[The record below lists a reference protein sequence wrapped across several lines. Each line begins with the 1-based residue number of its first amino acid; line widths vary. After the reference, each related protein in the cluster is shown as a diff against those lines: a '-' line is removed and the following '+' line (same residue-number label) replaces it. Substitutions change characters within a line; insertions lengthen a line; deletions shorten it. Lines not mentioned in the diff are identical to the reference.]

1 VSNPHLI
8 AIGCDSSK
16 GRIDVEIRNHHGTV
30 LHVGAFD
37 DTPDDHVALSRLI
50 DGLRERHPEARL
62 LVGIES
68 TGGMERNW
76 LAFFRREKRWAKTM
90 RVFRLNAAAVH
101 AFRAAELHRA
111 PGDAAA
117 ASDIARFLLERCAT
131 RQPAVEAESGPIV
144 FYRTI
149 RALSVELT
157 ATSQRLQT
165 LLVAAQPELVR
176 FCRYGLPGWILALL
190 ARYPTAVQLAK
201 APVAKVDAIA
211 HIDGARAADL
221 VEQAKRSVASLTDAA
236 TAATIRLLV
245 ARIADTQASIDR
257 GRAELLAIITAE
269 PESPLARAV
278 VLLDGIPGIAPWSA
292 ACLACEIGEPARFA
306 HAKAIIAW
314 AGLDPIAEA
323 SGDQRHDLG
332 ISHRGNAHVRAI
344 LFPLAMAGIL
354 HNPVLK
360 DFHHRL
366 TTENG
371 KTHLEAL
378 VAVMAKLLRIAHA
391 ILLSGKPFDRD
402 HEAQRRQQTQAAQA
416 ARSTSTTAET
426 PTPPP
431 AKLDAPISRRE
442 ATRRKKAAAPGAEVR
457 DQSPKRVPRRG
468 PHAHAPAIAAHA
480 KG

>member
-1 VSNPHLI
+1 MSNHHLI

-16 GRIDVEIRNHHGTV
+16 GRIDVEIRNHHGSV

-37 DTPDDHVALSRLI
+37 DTPDDHLALSRLI

-101 AFRAAELHRA
+101 AFRSAQLHRA

-117 ASDIARFLLERCAT
+117 ASDIARFLLEHCAA

-165 LLVAAQPELVR
+165 LLVAAQPDLVR

-190 ARYPTAVQLAK
+190 ARYPTAAQLAK
-201 APVAKVDAIA
+201 AAVAQVDAIA
-211 HIDGARAADL
+211 HIDGARAAEL
-221 VEQAKRSVASLTDAA
+221 VENAKRSVASLTDAA

-245 ARIADTQASIDR
+245 TRIADTQARIDQ
-257 GRAELLAIITAE
+257 GRAELQAIITAD
-269 PESPLARAV
+269 PESPLAKAV
-278 VLLDGIPGIAPWSA
+278 ELLDGIPGIAPWSA
-292 ACLACEIGEPARFA
+292 ACLACEIGDPARFA
-306 HAKAIIAW
+306 HAKAITAW
-314 AGLDPIAEA
+314 AGLDPVTEA

-366 TTENG
+366 TTVNG
-371 KTHLEAL
+371 KSHLEAL
-378 VAVMAKLLRIAHA
+378 IAVMAKLLRIAHA
-391 ILLSGKPFDRD
+391 ILLSGKPFDRE
-402 HEAQRRQQTQAAQA
+402 HEAKRRQQTAAAQA
-416 ARSTSTTAET
+416 ARSATTPET
-426 PTPPP
+426 PAPPP

-442 ATRRKKAAAPGAEVR
+442 ATRRKKAAAPGAKVR
-457 DQSPKRVPRRG
+457 DQSPKRVPGRG
-468 PHAHAPAIAAHA
+468 PRPHAPVPAAHA